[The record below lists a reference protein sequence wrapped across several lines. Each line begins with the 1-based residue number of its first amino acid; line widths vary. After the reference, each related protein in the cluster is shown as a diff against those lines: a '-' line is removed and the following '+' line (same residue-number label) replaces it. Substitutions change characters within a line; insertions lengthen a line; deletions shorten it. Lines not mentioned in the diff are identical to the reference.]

1 MFNVYKSTYILI
13 LPAGPRKRRFGPGNA
28 WCPEKA
34 GPSGKVKFCQKKNA
48 ILNLEFQNGFNISTS
63 NLIY

>member
-28 WCPEKA
+28 WCPEKKSW
-34 GPSGKVKFCQKKNA
+34 PFRQSKILLEEKCNSKSG
-48 ILNLEFQNGFNISTS
+48 ISKW
-63 NLIY
+63 I